1 MQRPTQT
8 VSKIPGG
15 RMIGV
20 ALLLLMLGGCAGPSL
35 EDYQSR
41 QPSLVPSQFFD
52 GNLTARGIVKNRS
65 GKVIR
70 TFDATIAGHWNAD
83 GTGTLDE
90 HFLFNDGEEQTRT
103 WTLTPKGNGYTANA
117 GDVVEPGHMEW
128 SGNAIHMN
136 YVLAVPYNDGTL
148 DVRMDDWMYLVT
160 PGTVINQTRMS
171 KWGVDVGELVLVIQ
185 KQTDQQK
192 DE

>member
-1 MQRPTQT
+1 MQSLTDS
-8 VSKIPGG
+8 VSKIPGA
-15 RMIGV
+15 RIIAV
-20 ALLLLMLGGCAGPSL
+20 ALLVLVLGGCAGPTL
-35 EDYQSR
+35 EDYQSG
-41 QPSLVPSQFFD
+41 QPVLVPSRFFD
-52 GNLTARGIVKNRS
+52 GKLTAQGIVKNRS

-70 TFDATIAGHWNAD
+70 TFDATIVGHWNAD

-103 WTLTPKGNGYTANA
+103 WTLTPRDGGYRATA

-136 YVLAVPYNDGTL
+136 YVLAVPYNDCTL

-185 KQTDQQK
+185 KQ

>member
-1 MQRPTQT
+1 MQRQT
-8 VSKIPGG
+8 YSVSTIPWG
-15 RMIGV
+15 RIIGV
-20 ALLLLMLGGCAGPSL
+20 WLLVLLLGGCAGPSL
-35 EDYQSR
+35 EDYQSL
-41 QPSLVPSQFFD
+41 QPTLVPSQFFD
-52 GNLTARGIVKNRS
+52 GKLTARGIVKNRS
-65 GKVIR
+65 GEVIR
-70 TFDATIAGHWNAD
+70 TFDATIQSHWNAD
-83 GTGTLDE
+83 GVGTLDE

-103 WTLTPKGNGYTANA
+103 WTLTPQDDGYRANA

-136 YVLAVPYNDGTL
+136 YVLQVPYNDGTL

-185 KQTDQQK
+185 KQDDQ
-192 DE
+192 